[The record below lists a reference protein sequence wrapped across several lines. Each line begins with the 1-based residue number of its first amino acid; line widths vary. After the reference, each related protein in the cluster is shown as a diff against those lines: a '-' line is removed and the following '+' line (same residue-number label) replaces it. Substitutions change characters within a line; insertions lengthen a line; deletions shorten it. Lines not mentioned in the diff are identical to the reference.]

1 MDERDPLI
9 DRAIETLREPVRL
22 DHGLDQ
28 RIMAELERG
37 PAPRAGAQRL
47 WSAWEWLRR
56 GRTVTVSPLGGL
68 AAAAALAAL
77 ILVGRWGAARLE
89 DSAPPAA
96 ALEAAAVQFVLV
108 APGASTVT
116 VVGDFNDWSAT
127 ATPLHQAPG
136 DGVWTVTVPVPPGR
150 YRYGFLVDGAQW
162 VRDPAAPPAL
172 EDDFGR
178 PNSVVTVRG
187 S

>member
-1 MDERDPLI
+1 MDERDTLI
-9 DRAIETLREPVRL
+9 DRAIETLKESVRL
-22 DHGLDQ
+22 DPELDR
-28 RIMAELERG
+28 RIMAEVERG
-37 PAPRAGAQRL
+37 PAPQVGLLHLR
-47 WSAWEWLRR
+47 SAWEWLRR

-77 ILVGRWGAARLE
+77 LLGGWWGVARL
-89 DSAPPAA
+89 DDAAPPAA

-108 APGASTVT
+108 APGASAVT
-116 VVGDFNDWSAT
+116 VVGDFNDWST
-127 ATPLHQAPG
+127 DATPLQQASG
-136 DGVWTVTVPVPPGR
+136 DGLWTVTVPLPPGR
-150 YRYGFLVDGAQW
+150 YRYGFLVDGTEW
-162 VRDPAAPPAL
+162 VRDPSAPPAL

>member
-9 DRAIETLREPVRL
+9 DRAIESLKEPVRL
-22 DHGLDQ
+22 DPGLDQ
-28 RIMAELERG
+28 RIMAEVERG
-37 PAPRAGAQRL
+37 PAPRAGTQRL
-47 WSAWEWLRR
+47 WSALEWLRR

-96 ALEAAAVQFVLV
+96 ALEAPAVQFVLV
-108 APGASTVT
+108 APGASAVT
-116 VVGDFNDWSAT
+116 VVGDFNDWSAA
-127 ATPLHQAPG
+127 ATPLHQASG
-136 DGVWTVTVPVPPGR
+136 DGMWTVTLPLPPGR
-150 YRYGFLVDGAQW
+150 YRYGFLVDGTEW
-162 VRDPAAPPAL
+162 VRDPSAPPAL

>member
-9 DRAIETLREPVRL
+9 DRAIETLRESVRL
-22 DHGLDQ
+22 DPGLD
-28 RIMAELERG
+28 RRVMEEVERA
-37 PAPRAGAQRL
+37 PAPRIGAQRW

-77 ILVGRWGAARLE
+77 LLAGRWGVAWME
-89 DSAPPAA
+89 DSAAPTAVF
-96 ALEAAAVQFVLV
+96 EAAAVQFVLV
-108 APGASTVT
+108 APGASMVT

-127 ATPLHQAPG
+127 ATPLNQVSG
-136 DGVWTVTVPVPPGR
+136 DGMWTVTVPLPPGR
-150 YRYGFLVDGAQW
+150 YRYGFLVDGTEW
-162 VRDPAAPPAL
+162 VRDPSTPPAL
-172 EDDFGR
+172 DDDFGR